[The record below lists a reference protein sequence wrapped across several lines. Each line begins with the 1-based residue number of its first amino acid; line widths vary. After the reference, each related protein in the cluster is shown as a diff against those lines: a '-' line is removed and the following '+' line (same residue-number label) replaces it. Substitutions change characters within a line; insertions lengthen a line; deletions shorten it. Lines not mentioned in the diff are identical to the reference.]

1 MKIRNIEDLN
11 KILSDDLSWR
21 KKELSEV
28 KSLIEAKSFSSQ
40 KHEALIR
47 SGICI
52 LYAHWEGFVKLAA
65 NSYLEYVR
73 TKKLL
78 YRELSSNFLALAM
91 KEKLKEAKETNK
103 PSLFIPVCDF
113 FLFNLDERCSLPKDD
128 ISTASNLS
136 SEILKEIT
144 CILGIDFSL
153 YSTKSVLIDTK
164 LLNAR
169 NTIAHGEYLI
179 IDTKEYVELHTAVI
193 EMLELFRNQIENA
206 AINQDFRR
214 ILSE

>member
-1 MKIRNIEDLN
+1 MKIRTVEELN
-11 KILSDDLSWR
+11 QALSDDLIWR
-21 KKELSEV
+21 KKELSEI

-40 KHEALIR
+40 KHNALIR

-91 KEKLKEAKETNK
+91 KKQLKDATETNK
-103 PSLFIPVCDF
+103 ASLYIPVCNF
-113 FLFNLDERCSLPKDD
+113 FLFDLDKKSSLPKDA

-144 CILGIDFSL
+144 CILGIDFSP

-169 NTIAHGEYLI
+169 NTIAHGNYLT
-179 IDTKEYVELHTAVI
+179 IDTEEYVELHTAVI

-206 AINQDFRR
+206 AINEDFRR
-214 ILSE
+214 S

>member
-1 MKIRNIEDLN
+1 MKIRTVEELN
-11 KILSDDLSWR
+11 QALSDDLIWR
-21 KKELSEV
+21 KKELSEI

-40 KHEALIR
+40 KHNALIR

-52 LYAHWEGFVKLAA
+52 LYAHWEGFAKLAA

-91 KEKLKEAKETNK
+91 KKQLKDATETNK
-103 PSLFIPVCDF
+103 ASLYIPVCNF
-113 FLFNLDERCSLPKDD
+113 FLFDLDKKSSLPKDA

-144 CILGIDFSL
+144 CILGIDFSP

-169 NTIAHGEYLI
+169 NTIAHGNYLT
-179 IDTKEYVELHTAVI
+179 IDTEEYVELHTAVI

-206 AINQDFRR
+206 AINQDFKR
-214 ILSE
+214 S